1 MAPRTSRC
9 EKSLGI
15 TTMNWTWPVST
26 NASASCALVSPPR
39 LDLRNRKSIKHL
51 TMSTPYVS
59 TRKASE
65 AQAWEALKALGDT
78 ALAQGG
84 LQAVL
89 QMFVGT
95 LTGAEEVARVSEEA
109 GHPET
114 MTPEVIAQWISVE
127 YVPSMQNLK
136 FTA

>member
-1 MAPRTSRC
+1 MS
-9 EKSLGI
+9 
-15 TTMNWTWPVST
+15 ST
-26 NASASCALVSPPR
+26 
-39 LDLRNRKSIKHL
+39 DHI
-51 TMSTPYVS
+51 S
-59 TRKASE
+59 TRATSE
-65 AQAWEALKALGDT
+65 AQAWQALKTLGDA

-114 MTPEVIAQWISVE
+114 LTPEVVAQWISTD
-127 YVPSMQNLK
+127 YVPGMQQALAQ
-136 FTA
+136 TPGGAEQQGT